1 MNTHELTW
9 PAERFYW
16 AVLDLPGYTRRGPL
30 PMALLLELQPHM
42 PLDVSELHAVAIP
55 HPSSRS
61 SVLVCA
67 ARRDELGAVDASAT
81 SLTPTLDA
89 DSALRSQLPLDAAD
103 VASLNLLSGAF
114 EPRPIRRARLRR
126 QLELVAA
133 MLLVSI
139 LIILGLHRRTAN
151 LDVETSHAT
160 QSLAAVLADR
170 PPSPSDRS
178 SLLPAS
184 AIDTAHATESLNAQI
199 RLVAGVEHA
208 AKRVTAPTD
217 AASPLAALL
226 RAWPAG
232 LDDAPCTVQ
241 SISVNGASMTLSFT
255 TDADPLVVIRALI
268 APPGWKLEE
277 PRVSRGG
284 GGTTARVML
293 ELRRVGGGAGERGA
307 P

>member
-81 SLTPTLDA
+81 SLTPTLSP
-89 DSALRSQLPLDAAD
+89 DSILRSQLPLDAAD

-160 QSLAAVLADR
+160 QSLAAVLAAPP
-170 PPSPSDRS
+170 PPSPS
-178 SLLPAS
+178 SLLSAS

-232 LDDAPCTVQ
+232 LDAAPCNVQ
-241 SISVNGASMTLSFT
+241 SISVNATSMTLSFT
-255 TDADPLVVIRALI
+255 TDADPMVVIRALI

-284 GGTTARVML
+284 GGATARVML
-293 ELRRVGGGAGERGA
+293 ELRRPPLAPLPPEKGAR
-307 P
+307 